1 MGTTAGTNV
10 GRLIRQTESVCPVC
24 LKKVNADI
32 VAYGDEVYM
41 QKTCQEHGFF
51 KTLIW
56 KGAPDYESWEN
67 QKMPSVQKNPAMQVE
82 KGCPYDCGLCPEH
95 RQHTCCVLLEV
106 TNRCN
111 LNCPVCFARAGEGD
125 EVKEPSLEEIGE
137 WYDSMMA
144 CGGPFNIQLSGGEP
158 SVRDDLEDII
168 RLGKE
173 KGFTFFQL
181 NTNGIRLAKE
191 ADYAA
196 RLKAAGLNCVFLQFD
211 GMRENAYEILRG
223 RKMLDI
229 KKQAIENCKK
239 ANLGVVLVPVIA
251 KGVNEDQVGEILEFA
266 LKQMPAVRG
275 VHFQPLS
282 FFGRYESGKEKDHFT
297 LPQLLQAIEA
307 QTGGKMKIGDFTP
320 AGAENAYCSFS
331 GNFMKTEDGQ
341 LRPWNQS
348 AGCGCGAPVE
358 EIPDAGEAAK
368 KAQQFVARR
377 WAASEEES
385 CCCCAEPEPEEESC
399 CCCGEPEPE
408 EESCCCCGEPE
419 PEEENC
425 CCCGESGDSYDTSSL
440 DAFLK
445 RVDQYTL
452 AVSSMAFMDA
462 WNLDLERLRDCYI
475 HVVARKNNIRLI
487 PFCAYNLTAIDGTSL
502 YRE

>member
-1 MGTTAGTNV
+1 M
-10 GRLIRQTESVCPVC
+10 
-24 LKKVNADI
+24 
-32 VAYGDEVYM
+32 
-41 QKTCQEHGFF
+41 
-51 KTLIW
+51 
-56 KGAPDYESWEN
+56 
-67 QKMPSVQKNPAMQVE
+67 
-82 KGCPYDCGLCPEH
+82 
-95 RQHTCCVLLEV
+95 
-106 TNRCN
+106 
-111 LNCPVCFARAGEGD
+111 
-125 EVKEPSLEEIGE
+125 KEPSLEEIGE

-282 FFGRYESGKEKDHFT
+282 FFGRYEPGKEKDRFT

>member
-125 EVKEPSLEEIGE
+125 EVKEPSLKEIGE

-282 FFGRYESGKEKDHFT
+282 FFGRYEPGKEKDRFT

-358 EIPDAGEAAK
+358 EIPDAGESAK

-399 CCCGEPEPE
+399 CCCGEPE

-419 PEEENC
+419 PEEESC

>member
-282 FFGRYESGKEKDHFT
+282 FFGRYEPGKEKDHFT

-399 CCCGEPEPE
+399 CCCGEPE

>member
-282 FFGRYESGKEKDHFT
+282 FFGRYEPGKEKDRFT

-399 CCCGEPEPE
+399 CCCGEPE

-419 PEEENC
+419 PEEESC

>member
-125 EVKEPSLEEIGE
+125 EVKEPSIEEIGE

-282 FFGRYESGKEKDHFT
+282 FFGRYEPGKEKDRFT

-399 CCCGEPEPE
+399 CCCGEPE

-419 PEEENC
+419 PEEESC

-462 WNLDLERLRDCYI
+462 WKLDLERLRDCYI

>member
-1 MGTTAGTNV
+1 MGATDGANAGRV
-10 GRLIRQTESVCPVC
+10 IRQTESVCPIC
-24 LKKVNADI
+24 LQKVNADI

-41 QKTCQEHGFF
+41 EKTCQEHGAFR
-51 KTLIW
+51 TLIW

-67 QKMPSVQKNPAMQVE
+67 QKIPSVQKNPAMQVE

-282 FFGRYESGKEKDHFT
+282 FFGRYEPGKEKDRFT

-399 CCCGEPEPE
+399 CCCGEPE

-419 PEEENC
+419 PEEESC

>member
-282 FFGRYESGKEKDHFT
+282 FFGRYEPGKEKDRFT

-399 CCCGEPEPE
+399 CCCGEPE

>member
-1 MGTTAGTNV
+1 MGAED
-10 GRLIRQTESVCPVC
+10 GRNDGRMIRQTESVCPVC
-24 LKKVNADI
+24 LQKIKADI
-32 VAYGDEVYM
+32 VAYEDEVYM
-41 QKTCQEHGFF
+41 EKTCEEHGFF
-51 KTLIW
+51 QTLIW
-56 KGAPDYESWEN
+56 KGAPDYENWEN
-67 QKMPSVQKNPAMQVE
+67 QKLPSVQKNPAMQVE

-125 EVKEPSLEEIGE
+125 EVKEPSLAEIGE

-173 KGFTFFQL
+173 KGFTFFQM

-191 ADYAA
+191 PEYAV
-196 RLKAAGLNCVFLQFD
+196 RLKAAGLSCVFLQFD
-211 GMRENAYEILRG
+211 GVRENAYEIFRG
-223 RKMLDI
+223 RKLLDVKKEAI
-229 KKQAIENCKK
+229 KNCKK

-266 LKQMPAVRG
+266 LEQMPAVRG

-282 FFGRYESGKEKDHFT
+282 FFGRYEPGKEKDRFT

-307 QTGGKMKIGDFTP
+307 QTDGKMKISNFTP

-358 EIPDAGEAAK
+358 ETPDAGEAAK

-385 CCCCAEPEPEEESC
+385 CCCGEPEPAEESC
-399 CCCGEPEPE
+399 CCCGEPKPA
-408 EESCCCCGEPE
+408 
-419 PEEENC
+419 EENC
-425 CCCGESGDSYDTSSL
+425 CCGEEAYDTSSL

-487 PFCAYNLTAIDGTSL
+487 PFCAYNLTAADGTAL

>member
-282 FFGRYESGKEKDHFT
+282 FFGRYEPGKEKDHFT

-399 CCCGEPEPE
+399 CCCGEPE

-419 PEEENC
+419 PEEESC

>member
-282 FFGRYESGKEKDHFT
+282 FFGRYEPGRKKIVLHFR
-297 LPQLLQAIEA
+297 
-307 QTGGKMKIGDFTP
+307 
-320 AGAENAYCSFS
+320 SFC
-331 GNFMKTEDGQ
+331 
-341 LRPWNQS
+341 R
-348 AGCGCGAPVE
+348 
-358 EIPDAGEAAK
+358 
-368 KAQQFVARR
+368 
-377 WAASEEES
+377 
-385 CCCCAEPEPEEESC
+385 
-399 CCCGEPEPE
+399 
-408 EESCCCCGEPE
+408 
-419 PEEENC
+419 
-425 CCCGESGDSYDTSSL
+425 
-440 DAFLK
+440 
-445 RVDQYTL
+445 
-452 AVSSMAFMDA
+452 
-462 WNLDLERLRDCYI
+462 RLRLRQ
-475 HVVARKNNIRLI
+475 AER
-487 PFCAYNLTAIDGTSL
+487 
-502 YRE
+502 

>member
-282 FFGRYESGKEKDHFT
+282 FFGRYEPGKEKDRFT

-399 CCCGEPEPE
+399 CCCGEPE

-419 PEEENC
+419 PEEESC

-452 AVSSMAFMDA
+452 ALSSMAFMDA

>member
-251 KGVNEDQVGEILEFA
+251 KGVNEDQIGEILEFA

-282 FFGRYESGKEKDHFT
+282 FFGRYEPGKEKDRFT

-358 EIPDAGEAAK
+358 EIPDAGESAK

-399 CCCGEPEPE
+399 CCCGEPE

-419 PEEENC
+419 PEEESC